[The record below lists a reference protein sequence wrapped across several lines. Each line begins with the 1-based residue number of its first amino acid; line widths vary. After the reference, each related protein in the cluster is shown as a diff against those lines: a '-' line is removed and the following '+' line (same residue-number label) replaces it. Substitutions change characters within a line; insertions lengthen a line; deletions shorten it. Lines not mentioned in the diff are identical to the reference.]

1 MFRRVRGARKDW
13 TNGPAGTTT
22 GAMEPRKYSTG
33 TKGRIK
39 MHCDKCREFIRA
51 NASFNLATE
60 FIESIDPDHDE
71 QVWQRFQ
78 TPADILPELQ
88 EWLGVGAGKTATPS
102 ALPPIIPSRPDIKP
116 ASQLA
121 AKKEDAALQRTRAW
135 IASSAG
141 QEKLGKLAP
150 PEAAEAAVR
159 RFYKELTGGEP

>member
-1 MFRRVRGARKDW
+1 
-13 TNGPAGTTT
+13 
-22 GAMEPRKYSTG
+22 MEPRKYSTG

-51 NASFNLATE
+51 NTSFNLATE

-88 EWLGVGAGKTATPS
+88 EWLGVGVAKAAAPS
-102 ALPPIIPSRPDIKP
+102 PIIPNRPDIKP

-121 AKKEDAALQRTRAW
+121 PKKEDAAMQKTLAW
-135 IASSAG
+135 LTSPAG
-141 QEKLGKLAP
+141 QERLGKLAP
-150 PEAAEAAVR
+150 LEAAEVAVR

>member
-1 MFRRVRGARKDW
+1 MDPK
-13 TNGPAGTTT
+13 
-22 GAMEPRKYSTG
+22 KYSTG

-39 MHCDKCREFIRA
+39 MHCDKCKEFIRA
-51 NASFNLATE
+51 STSFSLATE
-60 FIESIDPDHDE
+60 FIEQIDPDHDE

-88 EWLGVGAGKTATPS
+88 EWLGVGTGKAAAP
-102 ALPPIIPSRPDIKP
+102 APLIPGRPDIKP

-121 AKKEDAALQRTRAW
+121 PNKENAALQRTLAW
-135 IASSAG
+135 VASSAG

-159 RFYKELTGGEP
+159 KFYKELTGGEP

>member
-1 MFRRVRGARKDW
+1 
-13 TNGPAGTTT
+13 
-22 GAMEPRKYSTG
+22 MEPRKYSTG

-51 NASFNLATE
+51 NTSFNLATE

-88 EWLGVGAGKTATPS
+88 EWLGVGVGKVAAPAAPS
-102 ALPPIIPSRPDIKP
+102 QLIPNRPDIKP

-121 AKKEDAALQRTRAW
+121 PKMEDASLKRTRAW
-135 IASSAG
+135 IASAAG

-150 PEAAEAAVR
+150 LEAAEAAVR
-159 RFYKELTGGEP
+159 KFYKELTGGEP

>member
-88 EWLGVGAGKTATPS
+88 
-102 ALPPIIPSRPDIKP
+102 PSRG
-116 ASQLA
+116 SQ
-121 AKKEDAALQRTRAW
+121 
-135 IASSAG
+135 
-141 QEKLGKLAP
+141 AP
-150 PEAAEAAVR
+150 PGRRNSANLLRRKPPRQPCVGFTRNSRAESREACGLSPAWRSSTAVAR
-159 RFYKELTGGEP
+159 VVPPGS

>member
-1 MFRRVRGARKDW
+1 
-13 TNGPAGTTT
+13 
-22 GAMEPRKYSTG
+22 MEPRKYSTG

-51 NASFNLATE
+51 NTSFSLATE
-60 FIESIDPDHDE
+60 FIEQIDPGHDE

-88 EWLGVGAGKTATPS
+88 EWLGIGVGKAAAPAATPP
-102 ALPPIIPSRPDIKP
+102 LVPSRPDIKP

-121 AKKEDAALQRTRAW
+121 PSKENAALQRTLAW

-141 QEKLGKLAP
+141 QEKVGKLAP
-150 PEAAEAAVR
+150 QEAAETAVH

>member
-1 MFRRVRGARKDW
+1 
-13 TNGPAGTTT
+13 
-22 GAMEPRKYSTG
+22 MEPRKYSTG

-51 NASFNLATE
+51 NTSYNLATE
-60 FIESIDPDHDE
+60 FIEQIDPGHDE

-88 EWLGVGAGKTATPS
+88 EWLGVGTGKAAAP
-102 ALPPIIPSRPDIKP
+102 AAPPPLIPNRPDIKP

-135 IASSAG
+135 IASAAG
-141 QEKLGKLAP
+141 QEKLAALAP

-159 RFYKELTGGEP
+159 RFYRELTGGEP

>member
-1 MFRRVRGARKDW
+1 
-13 TNGPAGTTT
+13 
-22 GAMEPRKYSTG
+22 MEPRKYSTG
-33 TKGRIK
+33 PKGRIK

-51 NASFNLATE
+51 NTSFSLATE

-88 EWLGVGAGKTATPS
+88 EWLGVGTVKAQSPAAP
-102 ALPPIIPSRPDIKP
+102 APLIPNRPDIKP

-121 AKKEDAALQRTRAW
+121 PNKENAALQKTLAW
-135 IASSAG
+135 IASSSG

-150 PEAAEAAVR
+150 PEAAEAAAR
-159 RFYKELTGGEP
+159 KFYKELTGGEP